1 MATEIFDKPIND
13 HAVFDRIVD
22 ADRTITLARQ
32 AADKAEAEG
41 KADKAAVLRAKAD
54 HLEQILQATQQPDYE
69 DEIESVGQGPDA
81 TGGSGGDSGQQGTQD
96 GKGGN
101 SNDSGQAPGSNDN
114 DTKNGSGSSD
124 AQGTGDSS
132 ETPDDSTKGQDS
144 SGGGDASDNKTP
156 DDISNIDQNN
166 GSHEGGTNKSNQG
179 GPSGGA
185 SGGSGG
191 SGGQGQSQNGNSNSS
206 NNKQKELDPFRRS
219 LGGQGQQGD
228 QPTPQ
233 QILDAVIKRL
243 SRLSGNAKVGADRA
257 LRQLYDQLSDGSE
270 AIDD

>member
-1 MATEIFDKPIND
+1 MATDIFDKPIND

-41 KADKAAVLRAKAD
+41 KAEKAAVLRAKAD

-69 DEIESVGQGPDA
+69 DEIESGGQGPDA
-81 TGGSGGDSGQQGTQD
+81 TGGSGGDNGQQDTQD
-96 GKGGN
+96 GKNGN
-101 SNDSGQAPGSNDN
+101 SNDSGQAPGSND
-114 DTKNGSGSSD
+114 TKNGSGGSG
-124 AQGTGDSS
+124 AQGTGDGA

-144 SGGGDASDNKTP
+144 SGSGEGSDDKTP
-156 DDISNIDQNN
+156 DDISNIDQNT

-179 GPSGGA
+179 GPGGGS

-191 SGGQGQSQNGNSNSS
+191 SGGQGQSQNGNSKSS
-206 NNKQKELDPFRRS
+206 SNKQKELDPFRRS
-219 LGGQGQQGD
+219 LGGQGQQE
-228 QPTPQ
+228 TPSPQ
-233 QILDAVIKRL
+233 DVLDAVIKRL